1 MLLLLFAAAIAECY
15 CYYCFHHC
23 CLLFFQLCDP
33 PLQLDLGRVPPRVGG
48 IKVYSPEKGGRDPD
62 ELMAD
67 VDVEYRGDMDVG
79 IAILGVS
86 ASVKD
91 VHVKGTVRI
100 TLRCVPFQL
109 LFLCEMGAS
118 DA

>member
-1 MLLLLFAAAIAECY
+1 MLLLL
-15 CYYCFHHC
+15 
-23 CLLFFQLCDP
+23 LLPPLLPLVLPITVCDP

-100 TLRCVPFQL
+100 TLRYVPFQI
-109 LFLCEMGAS
+109 LFLCQMDAS
-118 DA
+118 DAQFSNFRP